1 MVANVSSLLKT
12 VKTAED
18 EAARGVRAL
27 ESAIDA
33 ISAQLEELTS
43 DNEPTR
49 DAAPEDVIRVSK
61 GVTIATAKA
70 VAAGNSGRQDDV
82 TAAANL
88 GRKAIIDMLLTTK
101 VRKREIDRQ
110 FRGFCPWVSEPLDAY
125 SSVADS
131 CALFFHPY
139 TKNCKTFEA
148 KENKPIKF

>member
-101 VRKREIDRQ
+101 VRDSS
-110 FRGFCPWVSEPLDAY
+110 GFCPRGSVSPLTHTRLSPTHAHYY
-125 SSVADS
+125 STHT
-131 CALFFHPY
+131 L
-139 TKNCKTFEA
+139 KIA
-148 KENKPIKF
+148 KSLRLKKASR

>member
-1 MVANVSSLLKT
+1 MVSNVSSLLKT

-33 ISAQLEELTS
+33 ISAQLEKLTS

-70 VAAGNSGRQDDV
+70 VSAGNSGRQDDV

-101 VRKREIDRQ
+101 VRKREIGR
-110 FRGFCPWVSEPLDAY
+110 
-125 SSVADS
+125 
-131 CALFFHPY
+131 
-139 TKNCKTFEA
+139 
-148 KENKPIKF
+148 